1 MNTLILAH
9 ATPSY
14 WPVLLLAAL
23 ISAAVS
29 IVGYWQ
35 SARAKRLD
43 RQRQV
48 FADAFRSITEY
59 REFVYK
65 VRRRPPGTDRSQI
78 TDDLSGVQAQ
88 LNLHR
93 ATLEIEA
100 PAVARHYVR
109 LVDALRRIVGPHI
122 SQAWEQPPPERDS
135 DLQAHR
141 VDLTDL
147 APFEAAYIKACT
159 LHLRRV
165 FRIGRSSR
173 LQDSDDLPVQLSE
186 TQDSGDSL
194 HSDSIYENYIDD
206 SSGWK
211 LMRALFGKFGL
222 GVIVTT
228 IALGMWLSTNH
239 RDSLSSALGD
249 MITPA
254 AVMITSATA
263 IAVWIA
269 GPQRLPRP
277 GKRVPY
283 PDDLLGMAWI
293 FSCSAIVGLGLAVIF
308 RTVPPDT
315 PAEILQ
321 PLGGLALALMSLVLV
336 GLTRI
341 LLLCLRS
348 ISCRLPEEAVSSN
361 HGDTQKDSP

>member
-1 MNTLILAH
+1 MSTLQLAH

-29 IVGYWQ
+29 IVGYWH

-78 TDDLSGVQAQ
+78 TDDLSAVQAQ

-100 PAVARHYVR
+100 PVVARHYVR
-109 LVDALRRIVGPHI
+109 LVEAVRRIVGPHI
-122 SQAWEQPPPERDS
+122 SEAWEQPPPARDS
-135 DLQAHR
+135 DMQTHY

-147 APFEAAYIKACT
+147 APFEAAYVRACT

-165 FRIGRSSR
+165 LRIGRSPR
-173 LQDSDDLPVQLSE
+173 PRDSDDSPVQHSKI
-186 TQDSGDSL
+186 QDYGDNPPP
-194 HSDSIYENYIDD
+194 DSIYENYIDD

-211 LMRALFGKFGL
+211 LIKALFGKFGL

-228 IALGMWLSTNH
+228 VALGMWLSANH

-254 AVMITSATA
+254 AVMISSAVV

-277 GKRVPY
+277 GKRVPC
-283 PDDLLGMAWI
+283 PDDLLGLAWI
-293 FSCSAIVGLGLAVIF
+293 FSCFAIVGIGLAVIF
-308 RTVPPDT
+308 RTLPPET
-315 PAEILQ
+315 PTEILQ

-348 ISCRLPEEAVSSN
+348 ISRRLPERAVSLDN
-361 HGDTQKDSP
+361 N